1 MKHIQEAVR
10 AYLQAASGIHT
21 VCAPAR
27 HSGEYPLLAV
37 DIREEGT
44 VLLSGGTQAEQHYAL
59 TVTAAPDRMRQE
71 EPALLGGLTT
81 LLLRGVP
88 MKQGTEPRVLH
99 PLDIRTEGDELR
111 FAVQLCVPVPPAEGG
126 QEPAPA
132 MERLHF
138 NESEEEPYG
147 IA

>member
-10 AYLQAASGIHT
+10 ACLQAGSGIHT

-27 HSGEYPLLAV
+27 HTGEYPLLAV
-37 DIREEGT
+37 EIAQEGT
-44 VLLSGGTQAEQHYAL
+44 VLLAGGTQAEQHYAL

-71 EPALLGGLTT
+71 EPTLLGGLVP

-88 MKQGTEPRVLH
+88 MKQNGETRVLH

-111 FAVQLCVPVPPAEGG
+111 FTVQLCVPVPPAEGG
-126 QEPAPA
+126 QESAPA

-138 NESEEEPYG
+138 NKSEEESYG